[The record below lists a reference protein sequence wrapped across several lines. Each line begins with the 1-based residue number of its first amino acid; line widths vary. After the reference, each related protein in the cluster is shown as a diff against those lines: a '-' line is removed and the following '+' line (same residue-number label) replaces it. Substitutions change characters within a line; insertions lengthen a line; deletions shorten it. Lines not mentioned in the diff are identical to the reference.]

1 MSTLV
6 VVGVQWGDEGKGKVV
21 DLLAREADIIVRFQG
36 GNNAGHTLVVDG
48 QKTIVRL
55 IPSGVL
61 HAGKVCVIGNGVVVD
76 PQILVEEID
85 ALQQRGCLADSALLK
100 ISETAHLIMPYH
112 KAIDLAR
119 ERLRGEG
126 RIGTTGR
133 GIGPTYEDKMARV
146 GIRFVDLLDEQVF
159 GEKLAYNLQEKNIYL
174 GAILKE
180 QALDYRQ
187 IFEAYCRLRQRLA
200 PYVTNTSRYLH
211 QEITHGRKVLFEGAQ
226 GTMLDVD
233 HGTYPY
239 VTSSNTV
246 AGAVCAGAGVAPQQ
260 IHGVIGIS
268 KAYTT
273 RVGSGPF
280 PTEQFGPVGEKLRRD
295 GGEFGTVTG
304 RPRRCGWF
312 DAVVVR
318 TAARLNGLTSL
329 ALTKID
335 VLSGL
340 PTIRICTGYEH
351 HGQSYDEVPASAQV
365 LDGVTPIY
373 EDLPGWAEPLTEIRS
388 LDALPANARRYV
400 ERIEHLVGVAVKM
413 ISVGA
418 GREETILIRPSFF

>member
-36 GNNAGHTLVVDG
+36 GNNAGHTLVVG
-48 QKTIVRL
+48 GKKTIVRL

-61 HAGKVCVIGNGVVVD
+61 HDGKVCVIGNGVVVD
-76 PQILVEEID
+76 PQVLVEEID
-85 ALQQRGCLADSALLK
+85 TLQQQGCLLDPALLR

-146 GIRFVDLLDEQVF
+146 GIRFVDLLDEKVF
-159 GEKLAYNLQEKNIYL
+159 SEKLAHNLQEKNIYL

-180 QALDYRQ
+180 QALDYHQ
-187 IFEAYCRLRQRLA
+187 IFESYCRLRERLA
-200 PYVTNTSRYLH
+200 PYVTNASRYLH
-211 QEITHGRKVLFEGAQ
+211 EAISQGHKVLFEGAQ

-246 AGAVCAGAGVAPQQ
+246 AGAVCAGAGVAPQL
-260 IHGVIGIS
+260 IHNIIGIS
-268 KAYTT
+268 KTYTT

-280 PTEQFGPVGEKLRRD
+280 PTELFGPEGEKLRRD

-312 DAVVVR
+312 DAVVVC
-318 TAARLNGLTSL
+318 TAVRLNGLNSL

-340 PTIRICTGYEH
+340 PTLRICIAYEYR
-351 HGQSYDEVPASAQV
+351 GQRYDEVPASAQM
-365 LDGVTPIY
+365 LEGLTPIY
-373 EDLPGWAEPLTEIRS
+373 EDLPGWSERLTDLRS
-388 LDALPANARRYV
+388 LDALPVNARRYV
-400 ERIEHLVGVAVKM
+400 ERIEQLSGVPVKM